1 MARAIITDCGAVAI
15 GAGPVLTAVPAGKGS
30 TFTVRNAPLTS
41 KVNLLDIWEK
51 SAAVGQVRVTSP
63 NLVPVTN
70 GIRIQTPTGLA
81 DFLFP
86 RDMPQ
91 SLVPQDALAVSALG
105 TAANVNGVALQ
116 SYYDDLGPNGM
127 RLVSPG
133 DIANAYEYVFGW
145 PVAAAAPA
153 NPGDQNGTVI
163 TTTVDSSDANK
174 WYALL
179 GYECDVAVL
188 AAGLSGI
195 DTSQLLVGGPG
206 DTSGQRTT
214 RYFMD
219 LCAVTGRP
227 CIPLFNA
234 ANKASTNVVVV
245 DNAASTAVNY
255 TMILAQLPASY
266 QPPSS

>member
-1 MARAIITDCGAVAI
+1 MARALITDCGAVAI
-15 GAGPVLTAVPAGKGS
+15 AAGPALTAVPAGVGS
-30 TFTVRNAPLTS
+30 TFTVRNAGLTT
-41 KVNLLDIWEK
+41 KVNLVDIWEK
-51 SAAVGQVRVTSP
+51 SAAVGRVQLTSP
-63 NLVPVTN
+63 NLVPVSN

-91 SLVPQDALAVSALG
+91 PLVPQDVLTVQADG
-105 TAANVNGVALQ
+105 TAADVNGVALQ

-127 RLVSPG
+127 RLASPG
-133 DIANAYEYVFGW
+133 DIMNAYEFILGW
-145 PVAAAAPA
+145 PVAAVGGAAA
-153 NPGDQNGTVI
+153 GGQGSTVI

-174 WYALL
+174 WYAVL
-179 GYECDVAVL
+179 GYETDTTVL
-188 AAGLSGI
+188 AVGLSGI
-195 DTSQLLVGGPG
+195 DTSQLFIGGPG

-214 RYFMD
+214 RYFAQLTAD
-219 LCAVTGRP
+219 IGRP

-245 DNAASTAVNY
+245 DNAAATAANV
-255 TMILAQLPASY
+255 TLILAQLPATY